1 MKYMSLMML
10 CVLGMVAGC
19 EERPKPPP
27 KTDAEIQ
34 EIQNRTVKDA
44 YPVVLKLNCLDGVQY
59 YFADYGHS
67 GILAPVV
74 DKTTLQFKPCGL
86 P

>member
-1 MKYMSLMML
+1 MSYVML
-10 CVLGMVAGC
+10 CVLGMMAGC
-19 EERPKPPP
+19 GERPEPPR
-27 KTDAEIQ
+27 KTDAELQ
-34 EIQNRTVKDA
+34 EIQNRTVKDR
-44 YPVVLKLNCLDGVQY
+44 YSVTVTVNCLDGVQY

-67 GILAPVV
+67 GVLAPVV